1 MDILATRQ
9 EIESKTKAF
18 LAEEFEVDP
27 AAITGDAPLKETL
40 SLDSLDYVDLVV
52 IIEEN
57 FGFKVQAEEFM
68 QLRTFDDFYA
78 YIERKTAKN

>member
-1 MDILATRQ
+1 MDTLVSRK
-9 EIESKTKAF
+9 EIEEKTKAF
-18 LAEEFEVDP
+18 LSGEFEVDP
-27 AAITGDAPLKETL
+27 ATITPEATLKETL

-68 QLRTFDDFYA
+68 QLKTFSDFYA
-78 YIERKTAKN
+78 YIERKLVKA